1 MNMEPSTT
9 EAVAQVK
16 GAVTTVSVLNHLK
29 NNRVEVALACILL
42 HLLGV
47 SDRILTNLSGVCF

>member
-9 EAVAQVK
+9 EAAVQVK

-29 NNRVEVALACILL
+29 NNRIEVALGLILL

-47 SDRILTNLSGVCF
+47 SDRILANLAGVCF